1 MKMKFFLAF
10 SGILTLFVMSMQ
22 AEAIPAFARANNL
35 PCASCHSAFPSLNA
49 FGRLFKTRGYRLE
62 DASKNTKTTDFV
74 ADMTK
79 LPIAAAIISR
89 PYSKTE
95 DEPQEIRAIHELELF
110 TGGIFYKNLSGLAE
124 LEAESEDGFGGAT
137 ELTALNYD
145 FNDALHV
152 QMAYAPTFFADPYDT
167 LSNTRDLMVAPYNIL
182 SETFGGADLSN
193 ILQHPRQ
200 QVSLFGRIFNN
211 QLFYNIGVGGLPEQ
225 KVGSKSTVGFGRLAY
240 DITPSIMVGAFGITG
255 TCDAGTTNDDDAC
268 GPVDLDFSRVG
279 VDFQADVGNF
289 RITGAY
295 MNANDDTSATT
306 DESNQD
312 SYIQAVYYGN
322 LGGNQIVPLL
332 RYQTSQINDGND
344 ETRRYVAGL
353 TYYMA
358 ENFKGSI
365 EYSDDTSTPNGVDS
379 QSNFSLQLTAAF

>member
-1 MKMKFFLAF
+1 M
-10 SGILTLFVMSMQ
+10 
-22 AEAIPAFARANNL
+22 
-35 PCASCHSAFPSLNA
+35 
-49 FGRLFKTRGYRLE
+49 
-62 DASKNTKTTDFV
+62 
-74 ADMTK
+74 
-79 LPIAAAIISR
+79 
-89 PYSKTE
+89 
-95 DEPQEIRAIHELELF
+95 
-110 TGGIFYKNLSGLAE
+110 
-124 LEAESEDGFGGAT
+124 
-137 ELTALNYD
+137 
-145 FNDALHV
+145 
-152 QMAYAPTFFADPYDT
+152 
-167 LSNTRDLMVAPYNIL
+167 
-182 SETFGGADLSN
+182 
-193 ILQHPRQ
+193 
-200 QVSLFGRIFNN
+200 
-211 QLFYNIGVGGLPEQ
+211 
-225 KVGSKSTVGFGRLAY
+225 
-240 DITPSIMVGAFGITG
+240 
-255 TCDAGTTNDDDAC
+255 
-268 GPVDLDFSRVG
+268 
-279 VDFQADVGNF
+279 GNF